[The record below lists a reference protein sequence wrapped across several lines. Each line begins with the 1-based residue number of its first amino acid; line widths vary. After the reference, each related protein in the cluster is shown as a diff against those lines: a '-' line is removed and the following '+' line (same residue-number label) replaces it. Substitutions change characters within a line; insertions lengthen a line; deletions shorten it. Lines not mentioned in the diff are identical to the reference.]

1 MNYTV
6 LLHKEFEIPTL
17 GSKFFKILK
26 FVFLS
31 EVAPKSFC
39 VKFSGLKVRKY
50 STYRLIFGLF
60 LKLKKF
66 MVLQWRF
73 QNYFAS
79 KTKKILLRYYFSQ
92 RHAIKNSSGQMRQI
106 SHMIEMIQPT
116 IGWRRNERGTHK
128 NTHGSWILWSV
139 LRVRLRTMHSLF
151 CITSWLSY
159 ITLCFIDSRFFFC
172 PWKNRARFY
181 ETAASQPR
189 VFARLLVGNN

>member
-1 MNYTV
+1 M
-6 LLHKEFEIPTL
+6 
-17 GSKFFKILK
+17 
-26 FVFLS
+26 FLS

-151 CITSWLSY
+151 CITSWLPY
-159 ITLCFIDSRFFFC
+159 ITLYSSIRDFFSAPGKIAHGSMRLSPRSLASSRGC
-172 PWKNRARFY
+172 SLAIINLGLQYTMRDKSV
-181 ETAASQPR
+181 ETLP
-189 VFARLLVGNN
+189 